1 MKKLVVT
8 YEDGKTYTYH
18 GTFTE
23 LLTMRMRIKEN
34 EERRLKLGM
43 SVNRA
48 IKFETTEVK

>member
-1 MKKLVVT
+1 MKQLVVT
-8 YEDGKTYTYH
+8 YEDGKKYTYS

-23 LLTMRMRIKEN
+23 LAIMRMRIKEN

-43 SVNRA
+43 TVNKA